1 MKKVTKATI
10 AAAAAGVLLLGG
22 AGTVAL
28 WSGTGTINAGTVTTG
43 HLTLDATADGTWE
56 DTSADAVNPTFVP
69 GTDRLV
75 PGDTVVYSQIVTIG
89 ADGKNLKGA
98 LTVGDLAS
106 VVPADLTDHVT
117 VTVAPKPT
125 DSKLTVVGNVVSFA
139 EPGNFDV
146 PVTITVAFAEG
157 TENSTPDTTMNDPVD
172 LNALSLKLD
181 QVRS

>member
-22 AGTVAL
+22 AGTIAR
-28 WSGTGTINAGTVTTG
+28 WQATEEINAGTVTTG
-43 HLTLDATADGTWE
+43 QLTLTATAEGTWE
-56 DTSADAVNPTFVP
+56 DTSADAANPTFVP
-69 GTDRLV
+69 TTDRLV

-106 VVPADLTDHVT
+106 VVPVELAAHVT

-125 DSKLTVVGNVVSFA
+125 DPKLTVVDNVVSFA

-157 TENSTPDTTMNDPVD
+157 TENSTPNATMEKAVN
-172 LNALSLKLD
+172 LNALSLTLD